1 VDDRGGLRARK
12 KQTAMRRVQEV
23 ALDLFD
29 ERGFTNV
36 SVEEIAAAAGI
47 SPSSVYRYFGTK
59 EGIVLYDDV
68 DLQFIER
75 TEAELGSHPPVAAV
89 RRAMT
94 DVFADFFERD
104 DELARRKVR
113 YAYEEPALR
122 TANLETADS
131 FVPLLAEVLARSTG
145 RRPDELDV
153 QVIAAALVASLN
165 AAVRHWHASGY
176 RTPLRKEIDRAL
188 SVLESGLPL
197 AQRAQRRRTL
207 QNGKASARRARTH

>member
-1 VDDRGGLRARK
+1 MIEGGGLRERK
-12 KQTAMRRVQEV
+12 KQAAMRRIQEV

-36 SVEEIAAAAGI
+36 SVEEIAAAADV

-59 EGIVLYDDV
+59 EQIVLYDDV
-68 DLQFIER
+68 DFQLIER
-75 TEAELGSHPPVAAV
+75 TEAELASHPPVTAV

-94 DVFADFFERD
+94 DVFSAFFERD

-122 TANLETADS
+122 TANLETTDA
-131 FVPLLAEVLARSTG
+131 FVPLLADVLARASG

-153 QVIAAALVASLN
+153 QVIAAALVASMI
-165 AAVRHWHASGY
+165 AAVGHWYASGY

-188 SVLESGLPL
+188 SVLESGLQL
-197 AQRAQRRRTL
+197 ERRTDRRR
-207 QNGKASARRARTH
+207 RA